1 MHAIS
6 PAVAEVPGAEWRY
19 MAVNLRLVGYDTR
32 HATAFK
38 RKNMTANDGLE
49 AVFMANRPA
58 LSRYIRARFR
68 MDGEA
73 EDILQ
78 DLWLKLS
85 TLETGPVAE
94 PLAYLYRM
102 AENLTLDRRRSTI
115 RRGIREGEWTK
126 GQIEGTLENPID
138 CQPDAERILLARD
151 HLRRVNIVLDAMPER
166 TAFTFR
172 AVRID
177 GTPQKDIALQLGISV
192 SAVEKHLQRAYRAVL
207 DIQHRLDAEIERPE
221 RPIVE
226 GQNHVG

>member
-115 RRGIREGEWTK
+115 RRGIREG
-126 GQIEGTLENPID
+126 
-138 CQPDAERILLARD
+138 
-151 HLRRVNIVLDAMPER
+151 
-166 TAFTFR
+166 
-172 AVRID
+172 
-177 GTPQKDIALQLGISV
+177 
-192 SAVEKHLQRAYRAVL
+192 
-207 DIQHRLDAEIERPE
+207 
-221 RPIVE
+221 
-226 GQNHVG
+226 